1 MVYNL
6 SLCHY
11 GKQLVFPKECMDQI
25 RTLLYTI
32 YSPPPECSIIQ
43 ENKMSML
50 VSTFVLAFTLTGV
63 LYAAPCADDGPVL
76 LCNVTSD
83 SNGNGSLE
91 SVAAALQKKVV
102 RIDINISFLHLA
114 RNIKFTNFASLVI
127 NGDPKLG
134 TTINCTNLDLIVGR
148 KGAGITFNNI
158 RNLTLN
164 NLTVGHCGSTFIL
177 RERNFS
183 SALTM
188 DYCKDVFIRNVVI
201 TKSHGIALTI
211 THHRGNLSIVRS
223 NFTDNIMTEEAVQ
236 ESVYGGGGIY
246 FVKILGKFQLNYYEF
261 VHCTFANNIARTRGY
276 FSFYTNEFGED
287 QSGYGRGGGVFIEFN
302 NITQHLQYIVSF
314 SYCTFRNN
322 QAFLGGGLSVQ
333 IGTKRYERLHATIK
347 VLVKNSAFDSNG
359 CENVANTK
367 IGGGANIMY
376 NSFNTFKTTGNEYI
390 FQSVIFS
397 KNCAEIGGGVLF
409 QSHIWQNISKNSL
422 LFDNCT
428 FNRNRAHIGSAIDMT
443 PNFNA
448 RLKTGYSDITP
459 TFRNCRFTRNSVHIN
474 SALHDVDKI
483 AGSGTLYASLYDI
496 RFDGYNKFSF
506 NNGTPIYIVNGI
518 VNFTNSNVTF
528 ENNMGIRGGA
538 IALIGTSSIIVGPSK
553 KYLFINN
560 TAHYQGGAIY
570 AQMIE
575 THDFTVSKSCFLS
588 YMNGTKYISKTPWDN
603 NIIFLGNK
611 AALGS
616 AIFVT
621 SLHACQSIVI
631 NGMNEF
637 LNTSDVFSSRGIN
650 IDDTEVATEGA
661 QFQREYT
668 TLYTI
673 PGKQYSHGVTIMDDT
688 RKKVDEPL
696 RASLKSNDVMLDPA
710 YSSYVRGNI
719 QLRGKPG
726 ARANITLQTVSTRQ
740 SYTTF
745 EVELEEC
752 PPGFNL
758 EIDRCVCNANEYFGL
773 LDYCDNDN
781 FQTFLTPGIWVGVI
795 NDSEMVT
802 SICPNSFCDYVQS
815 RKNGQSNTLGI
826 VLPTKGSDLDDM
838 ICGKSRTGVLCGSCR
853 PGFTVHFHSPKYL
866 CKPTNPNL
874 CKVGWIFYILSELVP
889 VTVVFITVIVLN
901 ISFTSGAVN
910 GFILFSQ
917 ILLSLNIDASGVIT
931 FPNKRAITEGYQF
944 LYGFL
949 NLDFFTIDSLS
960 FCLWPNATAL
970 DMIAFK
976 YITIVYALSL
986 VILVIWFMNK
996 CGGRCLGKYCRIT
1009 TVKSSVIHGISAF
1022 LIICY
1027 SHSVLVSHSLVN
1039 GAELWLKE
1047 GSNTTIP
1054 RRVWLDGN
1062 MLYFSRSHLP
1072 YALPALLCLLTI
1084 GVVPPLL
1091 LLAYPLLN
1099 KLLTVIGFEE
1109 SKVVR
1114 CISQRLPV
1122 SSLKPLLDCFQ
1133 GCFKDNLRFFA
1144 GLYFLYRWIA
1154 PVVYTMTSSLGTS
1167 YILTETFLIL
1177 ILAVHSFSHPYIKT
1191 AHNMLDT
1198 VLFTDLLLI
1207 NSITCIN
1214 YFLFQSQESHY
1225 TVNKSIAITSIIQA
1239 MLIYLPFIAMIAY
1252 LLLLGNKHM
1261 CYHWCKM
1268 QRKFG
1273 LRPLEST
1280 NNNYNEQEL
1289 PHRLF
1294 INDFNYHKFED
1305 NDNNC
1310 ETY

>member
-1 MVYNL
+1 MQA
-6 SLCHY
+6 S
-11 GKQLVFPKECMDQI
+11 GF
-25 RTLLYTI
+25 LL
-32 YSPPPECSIIQ
+32 
-43 ENKMSML
+43 L
-50 VSTFVLAFTLTGV
+50 LTLTGV
-63 LYAAPCADDGPVL
+63 LCAAPCVDDGSVL

-91 SVAAALQKKVV
+91 SVAAGLKKKVV
-102 RIDINISFLHLA
+102 RIDIKVPYLLLAKNITF
-114 RNIKFTNFASLVI
+114 NNFTSLIV
-127 NGDPKLG
+127 NGDSNFR
-134 TTINCTNLDLIVGR
+134 TIINCTKLNLSHG
-148 KGAGITFNNI
+148 GSGITFNNI
-158 RNLTLN
+158 RNLTLSS
-164 NLTVGHCGSTFIL
+164 LTVTHCGSLFPL
-177 RERNFS
+177 RRKNFS
-183 SALTM
+183 SALTVS
-188 DYCKDVFIRNVVI
+188 YCIEVSIRKLVI

-211 THHRGNLSIVRS
+211 IYHRGNLSLIGL
-223 NFTDNIMTEEAVQ
+223 NLTDNMMTKEAIQ
-236 ESVYGGGGIY
+236 QNIYGGGGIY
-246 FVKILGKFQLNYYEF
+246 ISNFLRKFSLSVSYEF
-261 VHCTFANNIARTRGY
+261 KNCIFANNTAHTRRY

-287 QSGYGRGGGVFIEFN
+287 RSGYGRGGGVFIEFGSVMKSSKF
-302 NITQHLQYIVSF
+302 NIFFT
-314 SYCTFRNN
+314 YCMFKNN
-322 QAFLGGGLSVQ
+322 QAFFGGGLSIQ
-333 IGTKRYERLHATIK
+333 IGTKKSQNLNSTIK
-347 VLVKNSAFDSNG
+347 VKVKNSIFESNG
-359 CENVANTK
+359 CENTK
-367 IGGGANIMY
+367 IGGGAHITY
-376 NSFNTFKTTGNEYI
+376 NSLNRFNKTRNKYTFQN
-390 FQSVIFS
+390 VLFS
-397 KNCAEIGGGVLF
+397 ENCAELGGGVIF
-409 QSHIWQNISKNSL
+409 QSHIWKYSSKNSL

-428 FNRNRAHIGSAIDMT
+428 FEKNRAHIGSAIDMT

-448 RLKTGYSDITP
+448 RLTTGYTAIVP
-459 TFRNCRFTRNSVHIN
+459 TFRNCTFIHNNVLIN
-474 SALHDVDKI
+474 SGLHHLQKI

-496 RFDGYNKFSF
+496 RFEGYNHFA
-506 NNGTPIYIVNGI
+506 NNIGTPIYIVNGI
-518 VNFTNSNVTF
+518 TNFSNSNVTF
-528 ENNMGIRGGA
+528 ESNLGIRGGA
-538 IALIGTSSIIVGPSK
+538 IALIGTSSIIVGNGK
-553 KYLFINN
+553 TYLFTNN
-560 TAHYQGGAIY
+560 TAQYQGGAIY
-570 AQMIE
+570 AQMID
-575 THDFTVSKSCFLS
+575 THDFTVSKSCFLLC
-588 YMNGTKYISKTPWDN
+588 YNGTYRIWDTPWPT
-603 NIIFLGNK
+603 NITFHENK
-611 AALGS
+611 AAIGS
-616 AIFVT
+616 AIFTT
-621 SLHACQSIVI
+621 SLHACQQIII
-631 NGMNEF
+631 NHF
-637 LNTSDVFSSRGIN
+637 NTFVNASDVFSSRGIN

-688 RKKVDEPL
+688 SRKVDEPL
-696 RASLKSNDVMLDPA
+696 RASLKTNDVMLDPA

-726 ARANITLQTVSTRQ
+726 KRANISFQTVSTRQ

-745 EVELEEC
+745 EVKLEEC
-752 PPGFNL
+752 PPGFKL
-758 EIDRCVCNANEYFGL
+758 EIDRCVCSAREYFGL

-781 FQTFLTPGIWVGVI
+781 FQAFLTPGLWVGI
-795 NDSEMVT
+795 LDDKKMVT
-802 SICPNSFCDYVQS
+802 SICPNGFCVYVQS
-815 RKNGQSNTLGI
+815 YRAGAAMTAGI
-826 VLPTKGSDLDDM
+826 PLPSTSSHLDSM
-838 ICGKSRTGVLCGSCR
+838 ICGKTRTGVLCGSCR

-949 NLDFFTIDSLS
+949 NLDFFTIDTLS

-1027 SHSVLVSHSLVN
+1027 SQSVLVSHSLVN

-1047 GSNTTIP
+1047 GSNTTVP
-1054 RRVWLDGN
+1054 KRVWLDGN

-1084 GVVPPLL
+1084 GVVPPVL

-1099 KLLTVIGFEE
+1099 KLLTIIDLEE
-1109 SKVVR
+1109 SKVVS
-1114 CISQRLPV
+1114 CISQGLPI
-1122 SSLKPLLDCFQ
+1122 SRLKPLLDCFQ

-1154 PVVYTMTSSLGTS
+1154 PVVYTTTSSLGTS
-1167 YILTETFLIL
+1167 YILTEIFLIL
-1177 ILAVHSFSHPYIKT
+1177 ILAIHASSQPYIKR
-1191 AHNMLDT
+1191 AHNVIDT
-1198 VLFTDLLLI
+1198 ILFTDLLLI
-1207 NSITCIN
+1207 NSISCIN

-1225 TVNKSIAITSIIQA
+1225 TVNKNVAKTSIIQA

-1252 LLLLGNKHM
+1252 LLLLGSKYM
-1261 CYHWCKM
+1261 YYHWCKM
-1268 QRKFG
+1268 QRKFS

-1294 INDFNYHKFED
+1294 VNDYSYQKFED
-1305 NDNNC
+1305 NDK
-1310 ETY
+1310 